1 MKRIPLRWFLTAG
14 VVYLALMVFLFLVL
28 ILPQILQIKELKVK
42 LNSDTTLKSS
52 AMQQE
57 GELAAFRNGLKE
69 TGAILKNRL
78 FIPEKAILTRLLG
91 LAQKANIRVSS
102 VTPIP
107 QTDIAKAAGELSFK
121 IVFTGNYRQIV
132 DFLHLLESDQAL
144 FRIDRLTLENAE
156 NLHRGEIDVVTYT
169 K

>member
-14 VVYLALMVFLFLVL
+14 VVYLALMAFLFLAL
-28 ILPQILQIKELKVK
+28 ILPQNLKIKELKVK
-42 LNSDTTLKSS
+42 LNSDTLKTS
-52 AMQQE
+52 ARQQE
-57 GELAAFRNGLKE
+57 GELVAFRNGLKE
-69 TGAILKNRL
+69 TGAVLKNRL

-102 VTPIP
+102 VAPIP

-121 IVFTGNYRQIV
+121 LVFTGNYRQIV
-132 DFLHLLESDQAL
+132 GFLHLLESDQAL

-156 NLHRGEIDVVTYT
+156 NLRRGEIDIVTYT